1 MDVCECVML
10 MGVWYDTLPSIYSL
24 IYSTLLTLSLPCVC
38 HAFYV
43 RGMCVL
49 CEFPPR
55 IGICARNTICRD
67 SVLLTQAAH
76 NVLLKA
82 HNAMLAARNVL
93 LTAYYV
99 LLTAHYV
106 LINTG
111 MECTPSVYFVCVM
124 CGMYVCFM
132 CALFVGYVCVMYVL
146 CGCYVHVMCVL
157 CV

>member
-1 MDVCECVML
+1 M
-10 MGVWYDTLPSIYSL
+10 WYDTLPSIYSL

-93 LTAYYV
+93 HGNSILCAVNSTLCADQYRDGMHTQCVFCVCYV
-99 LLTAHYV
+99 R
-106 LINTG
+106 
-111 MECTPSVYFVCVM
+111 
-124 CGMYVCFM
+124 
-132 CALFVGYVCVMYVL
+132 YVCVLYVRVICGLCLCYVRVMWVL
-146 CGCYVHVMCVL
+146 CSCYVCAVCVSTNKVL
-157 CV
+157 